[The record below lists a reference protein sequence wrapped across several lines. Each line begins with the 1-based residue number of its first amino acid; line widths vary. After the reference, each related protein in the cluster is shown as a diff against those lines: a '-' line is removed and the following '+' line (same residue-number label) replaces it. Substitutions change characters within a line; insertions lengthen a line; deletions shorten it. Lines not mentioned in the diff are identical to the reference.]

1 MSEYYGDQQFRH
13 LVSACLEQ
21 TRKVLHNEKRLTSLD
36 TVAHKYNDKFLITE
50 YLVKAAVACFM
61 NCLSSLGL
69 SEKDLSVLLAWS
81 ECLDVTLRLEIDQN
95 CVFVKEVKRDVED
108 ATRFQTEVAGFSLT
122 TSKLITTVTEY
133 FYLFTARYELVAYR
147 GVGDSATDRIVLQSR
162 SSEQSIVTSSK
173 TSPYPGATNTHS
185 ELNISWLLRRIDPQ
199 STRATFSIDRD
210 RDDCH
215 TPTRNEEVSSG
226 LAFFMQSAE
235 WCINV
240 REQFMN
246 KLFEVQ
252 HIYSL
257 SHVRQDMTS
266 IETFDDVFHPVWPL
280 VSEVSSDFTPQS
292 MAQSQ
297 SEIEPESKVMTI
309 SNEVPDASSKCAETI
324 DGGISSIISCSATM
338 TLTDQV
344 VNQLLSEQMRSLQIK
359 LDSLTSLFPPSTPSP
374 SGKSGTS
381 DGKAIVSVA
390 EAKLLAI
397 LAHMIHVSI
406 HFNWSIHSIENML
419 RDQLVA
425 AVGKTLQ
432 ASDFTAYM
440 RYHNRKLFKEEFQPR
455 PFSHAVRRTAQHS
468 PEGSIRIEE
477 HAYNAVSEPIHTACC
492 SRSASGAAPMQF
504 ALNASTNVTF
514 GGDRHLHTWLNHSF
528 SGQALPNLKLVAQA
542 RQFSS
547 FIVLV
552 GRIVSAH
559 VFEPKYGMIV
569 QNKDEITIP
578 LDLEQIPTPKQFRDA
593 IESLSPEQ
601 QRFAKAFRGM
611 QLESTLFGVLV
622 LQIKP
627 QLEMVLKLSTDI
639 LTKEIRLTQDIME
652 MFIKYQIPSD
662 LLSFDEVSQ
671 PRNTPTC
678 RLNAV
683 KEHIEG
689 MRSMI
694 SASKSQEL
702 EEERLKQVY
711 RHGQEAILL
720 QNDNKLDEI
729 NDGLREERSVGSM
742 AMHSFAAPVEFM
754 AMTRRQST
762 LSRMAS
768 GLQLD
773 IFSKPAPKEERH
785 MNASMISRM
794 LPATS
799 PPLPPAPYAAVAV
812 PAPGGIMQP
821 VVVAAAAVTGKI
833 DSSPGEQPNEKNRVS
848 DQEKKSKTKSSSTTE
863 INDRRGDTT
872 VTVPDLTVSEIMDYT
887 KYPTLLDR
895 RYEELD
901 SDSVLRPTIINPGS
915 VWSKKSFKSLM
926 SEAETK
932 SLHTDDQVSEK
943 NAAFDLLDALSKS
956 GALVMHSA
964 SLHVVIAAT
973 HCFDETLMATVVQG
987 NVNPI
992 ERVERSALI
1001 MASTIHELP
1010 ACDLISDN
1018 ERSRVLTYSPQLAER
1033 ICG

>member
-1 MSEYYGDQQFRH
+1 MSEYYNDEQFRH
-13 LVSACLEQ
+13 RVSACLEQ
-21 TRKVLHNEKRLTSLD
+21 ARKVLHNEKRLTSLD
-36 TVAHKYNDKFLITE
+36 TVAHKYNDKFLIAE
-50 YLVKAAVACFM
+50 FLVKTAIACFM

-69 SEKDLSVLLAWS
+69 SEGDLSVLLAWS
-81 ECLDVTLRLEIDQN
+81 ACLDVTLRLEVDEK
-95 CVFVKEVKRDVED
+95 CVFEKEATRDVED

-122 TSKLITTVTEY
+122 TSKLVTTVTEY

-147 GVGDSATDRIVLQSR
+147 GVGDSAADRIVLQSR

-173 TSPYPGATNTHS
+173 TCPYPRATNTHF

-199 STRATFSIDRD
+199 LTRATFSIDRD

-215 TPTRNEEVSSG
+215 TPTRNEEVSLG
-226 LAFFMQSAE
+226 LAFFLQSVK
-235 WCINV
+235 WCSKV
-240 REQFMN
+240 LRYFVDT
-246 KLFEVQ
+246 LFEVQ
-252 HIYSL
+252 LSYSL
-257 SHVRQDMTS
+257 SRVRQDLTS
-266 IETFDDVFHPVWPL
+266 IETTIDDVFHPVWPL
-280 VSEVSSDFTPQS
+280 VSDDASDLTPQS
-292 MAQSQ
+292 TTQLQ
-297 SEIEPESKVMTI
+297 SEIEVEPRVKTS
-309 SNEVPDASSKCAETI
+309 SNELTDASSKVVGMI
-324 DGGISSIISCSATM
+324 DGGIRSIVSCSATM
-338 TLTDQV
+338 TLTDPL
-344 VNQLLSEQMRSLQIK
+344 VNQLLSEQMRSLQAK
-359 LDSLTSLFPPSTPSP
+359 LDSLISLFPPSTPCP
-374 SGKSGTS
+374 SDNSGTS
-381 DGKAIVSVA
+381 YGKAIISVS
-390 EAKLLAI
+390 EAKLLVI
-397 LAHMIHVSI
+397 LMHMADLSRQLHS
-406 HFNWSIHSIENML
+406 SIHSIEIML

-432 ASDFTAYM
+432 ASDFTSYM
-440 RYHNRKLFKEEFQPR
+440 RYHNRKLFKEEYQPR

-477 HAYNAVSEPIHTACC
+477 HAFNAMSEPIHTACC
-492 SRSASGAAPMQF
+492 SRSAGSAAPMQF

-528 SGQALPNLKLVAQA
+528 SGQALPSLKLVAQA

-552 GRIVSAH
+552 GRIVSAQ

-627 QLEMVLKLSTDI
+627 QLEVVLKLSTDS
-639 LTKEIRLTQDIME
+639 LTKEIRLTQDLME

-671 PRNTPTC
+671 ASNNPIC

-683 KEHIEG
+683 IRHIAG
-689 MRSMI
+689 MRSII
-694 SASKSQEL
+694 STSKTQEL
-702 EEERLKQVY
+702 EEERLKQEY
-711 RHGQEAILL
+711 RLGQEVVEM
-720 QNDNKLDEI
+720 QDNYAQQLCYIRKSLPQA
-729 NDGLREERSVGSM
+729 L
-742 AMHSFAAPVEFM
+742 AADVVP
-754 AMTRRQST
+754 RRST

-768 GLQLD
+768 GLQFD
-773 IFSKPAPKEERH
+773 IFSKPSSKQEFH
-785 MNASMISRM
+785 MIPPANMI
-794 LPATS
+794 PITS
-799 PPLPPAPYAAVAV
+799 LAACPPLPPAPCAAVTV
-812 PAPGGIMQP
+812 TAPGGIVQP
-821 VVVAAAAVTGKI
+821 IVVAAAVSGKI
-833 DSSPGEQPNEKNRVS
+833 DSSISEQPNEKNRAS
-848 DQEKKSKTKSSSTTE
+848 DQEKETKTRSISTTE
-863 INDRRGDTT
+863 INDKSGVTT
-872 VTVPDLTVSEIMDYT
+872 VVVPDVIVGQMMDYT
-887 KYPTLLDR
+887 KYPALLDK

-932 SLHTDDQVSEK
+932 SLHIDDQVLEK

-973 HCFDETLMATVVQG
+973 HCFDKTLMDTVVQG

-1010 ACDLISDN
+1010 ACDLISEN
-1018 ERSRVLTYSPQLAER
+1018 ERSRVLTYSPQLEER